1 MHAVASATSGHDMLA
16 NKSRGRDR
24 SASEL
29 VGPSSDDPRLPE
41 SVYLPRAAS
50 YTYFPQVK
58 ELFDEAGI
66 VELKGTISE
75 DELKASKDS
84 NGDEGSYSSSG
95 GTSPEAEVS
104 APFERLSLQQTIS
117 RRSSRFLL
125 FGSQNQDSPDNPPT
139 ERLQRL
145 GRSST
150 DPAKSRSPSRSLS
163 KLKRKSWISQS
174 RSSSPSKDGGRS
186 AGAEGPT
193 YNTKNSDAG
202 RRKSIITLPSNS
214 EKIGSSDERDGS
226 PLSRKGT
233 VLTKKPKRPLSA
245 LLKGSNPADLTPPV
259 PKVPTL
265 PPLPKSFST
274 DKLSYMTQSSTS
286 ERIPPIP
293 RNLSSDK
300 LKGIRTESR
309 KKDELWNVFRALD
322 GDLRK

>member
-1 MHAVASATSGHDMLA
+1 MYAVASATSGHDMLA

-29 VGPSSDDPRLPE
+29 VGPSNDDPRLPE

-84 NGDEGSYSSSG
+84 NGDEGPYSSG

-104 APFERLSLQQTIS
+104 AAFERLSLQQTIS

-125 FGSQNQDSPDNPPT
+125 FGSQNQDSPDNSPT
-139 ERLQRL
+139 EKLQRL
-145 GRSST
+145 SRSST
-150 DPAKSRSPSRSLS
+150 DFAKSRSPSRSFS
-163 KLKRKSWISQS
+163 KLKRKSWISSQS
-174 RSSSPSKDGGRS
+174 RSSSPSKDGSRS

-193 YNTKNSDAG
+193 NDTKNSDAG
-202 RRKSIITLPSNS
+202 RRKSIITLSSNS
-214 EKIGSSDERDGS
+214 EKIGSNDERDGS

-245 LLKGSNPADLTPPV
+245 LLKGSNPTDLTPPV
-259 PKVPTL
+259 PAL

-274 DKLSYMTQSSTS
+274 DKLSYVTPSPTS

-293 RNLSSDK
+293 RHLSSDK
-300 LKGIRTESR
+300 LKGIRTELR

>member
-1 MHAVASATSGHDMLA
+1 MLA

-125 FGSQNQDSPDNPPT
+125 FGSQNQDNPDNSPT
-139 ERLQRL
+139 EKLQRL
-145 GRSST
+145 SRSST
-150 DPAKSRSPSRSLS
+150 DPAKSRSPSRSFS
-163 KLKRKSWISQS
+163 RLKRKSWISQS
-174 RSSSPSKDGGRS
+174 RSSSPSKD
-186 AGAEGPT
+186 
-193 YNTKNSDAG
+193 
-202 RRKSIITLPSNS
+202 RKS
-214 EKIGSSDERDGS
+214 
-226 PLSRKGT
+226 
-233 VLTKKPKRPLSA
+233 V
-245 LLKGSNPADLTPPV
+245 V
-259 PKVPTL
+259 
-265 PPLPKSFST
+265 
-274 DKLSYMTQSSTS
+274 
-286 ERIPPIP
+286 
-293 RNLSSDK
+293 
-300 LKGIRTESR
+300 
-309 KKDELWNVFRALD
+309 
-322 GDLRK
+322 